1 MRGRMR
7 PTTLLW
13 ALTSVSAFALAG
25 CGVQQP
31 DDPEVDD
38 EESIEEAEE
47 PVGSGTVEQAVGSSC
62 STTSIKP
69 LSQQIIDEMQCMSP
83 NGLAKVPETANLTLQ
98 PGVFPYLTK
107 TARDKF
113 VAALAAKPNIELTVS
128 SMFRTVGQ
136 QYMVRR
142 WYEQGRCGIAAA
154 ATPGN
159 SNHES
164 GLAVDIP
171 TNSSWRTT
179 LSGKGF
185 KWFGSGDPPHFDFQ
199 GATSL
204 KGLDVQAFQ
213 RLWNRNHP
221 NDTISEDGDW
231 GPQTRSRL
239 QKSPA
244 GGFAKGAECN
254 APEPPPEEEPS
265 EPSEPNGFECSDFSA
280 SEQSCAPD
288 GSGRGICQGGSIDF
302 EACSEGCLLQTGNDV
317 CMGTT
322 STWSCN
328 GTTGKTKM
336 QNGDYVATA
345 FGCSIGENGEQLN
358 DAGDNCIPACLSA
371 LKSSGTCA
379 SGMSGPECERA
390 ITWFVADRDRF
401 GCGAKVRVTNEANG
415 KSAVLMVIDAGPA
428 CWVENEVDTGVL
440 DMSYRASDYLFNES
454 VGFGDGKKVHVV
466 EVSADTPLGPL

>member
-1 MRGRMR
+1 MPSNRS
-7 PTTLLW
+7 LLSLA
-13 ALTSVSAFALAG
+13 ALPLFCVALLGSAG
-25 CGVQQP
+25 CAVEEP
-31 DDPEVDD
+31 DDPEVDGD
-38 EESIEEAEE
+38 ENTSESEE
-47 PVGSGTVEQAVGSSC
+47 PVGNGSVEQAVASSC

-69 LSQQIIDEMQCMSP
+69 LSQQIIDEMQCMDP
-83 NGLAKVPETANLTLQ
+83 DGLAEVPAASNLTLQ
-98 PGVFPYLTK
+98 AGVFPYLVK
-107 TARDKF
+107 SARDKF
-113 VAALAAKPNIELTVS
+113 VAALAAKPNTNLSVS

-164 GLAVDIP
+164 GLAIDIP

-179 LSGKGF
+179 LSNKGF
-185 KWFGSGDPPHFDFQ
+185 KWFGSGDPPHFDFN
-199 GATSL
+199 GASSL
-204 KGLDVQAFQ
+204 KGLDVEAFQ
-213 RLWNRNHP
+213 RLWNRNNP
-221 NDTISEDGDW
+221 NDKISEDGDW
-231 GPQTRSRL
+231 GPQTRTRL

-244 GGFAKGAECN
+244 AGFATGAVCN
-254 APEPPPEEEPS
+254 QPEPPPDEEPDS
-265 EPSEPNGFECSDFSA
+265 DPSTFACSDFSQT
-280 SEQSCAPD
+280 EQSCAPD
-288 GSGRGICQGGSIDF
+288 GTGRGKCQSGTLSF
-302 EACSEGCLLQTGNDV
+302 EQCAEGCLIQTGNDV

-322 STWSCN
+322 SSWSCS
-328 GTTGKTKM
+328 GTTGQTKM

-358 DAGDNCIPACLSA
+358 DSGDNCIPACLST
-371 LKSSGTCA
+371 LKNNGTCS
-379 SGMSGPECERA
+379 SGMSGPDCERS

-440 DMSYRASDYLFNES
+440 DMSYRASDFLFNES
-454 VGFGDGKKVHVV
+454 VGFGDGKSVHVV
-466 EVSADTPLGPL
+466 EVTADTPLGPSN

>member
-31 DDPEVDD
+31 DDPELDD

-113 VAALAAKPNIELTVS
+113 VAALAAKPNSELTVS

-164 GLAVDIP
+164 GLAVAIP

-179 LSGKGF
+179 LRQS
-185 KWFGSGDPPHFDFQ
+185 W
-199 GATSL
+199 SL
-204 KGLDVQAFQ
+204 
-213 RLWNRNHP
+213 R
-221 NDTISEDGDW
+221 
-231 GPQTRSRL
+231 
-239 QKSPA
+239 
-244 GGFAKGAECN
+244 
-254 APEPPPEEEPS
+254 S
-265 EPSEPNGFECSDFSA
+265 EPSP
-280 SEQSCAPD
+280 
-288 GSGRGICQGGSIDF
+288 
-302 EACSEGCLLQTGNDV
+302 
-317 CMGTT
+317 
-322 STWSCN
+322 
-328 GTTGKTKM
+328 
-336 QNGDYVATA
+336 
-345 FGCSIGENGEQLN
+345 
-358 DAGDNCIPACLSA
+358 
-371 LKSSGTCA
+371 
-379 SGMSGPECERA
+379 
-390 ITWFVADRDRF
+390 
-401 GCGAKVRVTNEANG
+401 
-415 KSAVLMVIDAGPA
+415 
-428 CWVENEVDTGVL
+428 
-440 DMSYRASDYLFNES
+440 
-454 VGFGDGKKVHVV
+454 
-466 EVSADTPLGPL
+466 